1 MPLRGVVPAWVMAIA
16 RRASFM
22 TIARLLFV
30 LIGQPPISA
39 QGIALRMN
47 SLFMAH
53 SSNAS

>member
-1 MPLRGVVPAWVMAIA
+1 MPLAGTCPRWVV
-16 RRASFM
+16 M

-53 SSNAS
+53 SSNTS